1 MGRHSM
7 NARIGRSGKSAFGL
21 TSFIKQIWQLIFC
34 VLYVIFS
41 IPQVVAL
48 ALFPKK
54 NVRNMFARIEEKEF
68 QARLAQ
74 MAPHLSARDRVLDI
88 GAGTGRF
95 GFFVQ
100 QALGI
105 RVMGVDVLD
114 YAEAPIEMHIY
125 DGQRLPFADASF
137 DACLLVFVLHHCR
150 DHDAIFQE
158 ALRVAR
164 KRVIVFE
171 DTYDSVWQMLFVKWN
186 DFQTNILQGLVKVL
200 KGLSRIGI
208 TKMPLPLTFRSVQ
221 AWRDYFS
228 RYPVTIEA
236 EELRDMGYKPLTKAM
251 FCLKRKPR
259 SGGQIMGEGERS

>member
-1 MGRHSM
+1 M
-7 NARIGRSGKSAFGL
+7 NARIGRSGKSAFGFMRL
-21 TSFIKQIWQLIFC
+21 VKQIWQLIFC
-34 VLYVIFS
+34 VLYVVFS

-48 ALFPKK
+48 ALLPKK
-54 NVRNMFARIEEKEF
+54 KVRNMFARIEEKEF

-74 MAPHLSARDRVLDI
+74 MAPHLSAGERVLDI

-95 GFFVQ
+95 GFFVGR
-100 QALGI
+100 ALGI
-105 RVMGVDVLD
+105 HVVGVDVLD
-114 YAEAPIEMHIY
+114 YADAPIDMRVY

-186 DFQTNILQGLVKVL
+186 DFQTNILQGLIKVL
-200 KGLSRIGI
+200 KGLARIGI

-221 AWRDYFS
+221 AWRDYLS

-236 EELRDMGYKPLTKAM
+236 EELRDMGYKPLTKVM
-251 FCLKRKPR
+251 FCLKK
-259 SGGQIMGEGERS
+259 S